1 MMMERWVLMESG
13 VYRNSLPVD
22 ENFTIVPNA
31 WIRKTGLTVN
41 ANFLLIYLL
50 SHEVGYEIRVRQIV
64 AETGLGAKGFRSALR
79 ELEADGWI
87 SVSRAKNGD
96 GTLGCYRYE
105 LNPSRDPSGTVVH
118 GTVASGTVAQGTLLR
133 KQLRENNKRE
143 NNKRAI
149 KLPNDW
155 KPSDRLRAMF
165 DSKWPDIDRDYE
177 IEQFCTYWWSTG
189 KTKVDWDM
197 TFQNWMGR
205 AQKRSGRNTTSATL
219 RAEALAELE
228 REGNE

>member
-1 MMMERWVLMESG
+1 MKESG
-13 VYRNSLPVD
+13 IYRNRLPVD
-22 ENFTIVPNA
+22 ENFTIVPNE
-31 WIRKTGLTVN
+31 WLRNTGLSPV

-64 AETGLGAKGFRSALR
+64 SETKIGVKAFRSAIK
-79 ELEADGWI
+79 ELQAENWV
-87 SVSRAKNGD
+87 SVSRAKEPD
-96 GTLGCYRYE
+96 GKLGSYRYE
-105 LNPSRDPSGTVVH
+105 LNSTRVPQ
-118 GTVASGTVAQGTLLR
+118 GTVARSTVAQSTVAEGTLLR
-133 KQLRENNKRE
+133 RQLRENNYRE
-143 NNKRAI
+143 DNKRAI
-149 KLPNDW
+149 KLPKDW
-155 KPSDRLRAMF
+155 MPSERLLEMF

-205 AQKRSGRNTTSATL
+205 AQKRSGRNTTAATL

>member
-1 MMMERWVLMESG
+1 MMLERWVLMESG

-64 AETGLGAKGFRSALR
+64 AETKIGVKAFRSAIK
-79 ELEADGWI
+79 ELQAENWV
-87 SVSRAKNGD
+87 SVSRAKEPD
-96 GTLGCYRYE
+96 GKLGSYRYE
-105 LNPSRDPSGTVVH
+105 LNSTRVPQ
-118 GTVASGTVAQGTLLR
+118 GTVAQGTLLR
-133 KQLRENNKRE
+133 RQLRENNYRE
-143 NNKRAI
+143 DNKRAI

-155 KPSDRLRAMF
+155 KPSERLMGMF
-165 DSKWPDIDRDYE
+165 DSKWPDVDRDFE
-177 IEQFCTYWWSTG
+177 VEQFCTYWWASG

-205 AQKRSGRNTTSATL
+205 VQKRSGGSGSSAARL
-219 RAEALAELE
+219 RAEALAEME
-228 REGNE
+228 RDSNAGV

>member
-1 MMMERWVLMESG
+1 MKESG
-13 VYRNSLPVD
+13 IYRNRLPVD
-22 ENFTIVPNA
+22 ENFTIVPNE
-31 WIRKTGLTVN
+31 WLRNTGLSPV

-64 AETGLGAKGFRSALR
+64 AETKIGVKAFRSAIK
-79 ELEADGWI
+79 ELQAENWV
-87 SVSRAKNGD
+87 SVSRAKEAD
-96 GTLGCYRYE
+96 GKLGSYRYE
-105 LNPSRDPSGTVVH
+105 LNSSRVPQ
-118 GTVASGTVAQGTLLR
+118 GTVARSTVAQSTVAEGTLLR
-133 KQLRENNKRE
+133 RQLRENNYRE
-143 NNKRAI
+143 DNKRAI

-155 KPSDRLRAMF
+155 KPSERLMGMF

-189 KTKVDWDM
+189 KGKVDWDM